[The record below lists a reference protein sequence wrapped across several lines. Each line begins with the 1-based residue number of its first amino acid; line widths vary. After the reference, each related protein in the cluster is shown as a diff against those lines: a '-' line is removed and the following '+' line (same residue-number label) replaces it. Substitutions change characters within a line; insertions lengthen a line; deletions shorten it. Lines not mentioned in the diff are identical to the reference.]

1 MRGSTLSDDTL
12 VAGMGAGDECAGVT
26 FVRRYQARVYG
37 LALKMLGDPV
47 LAQDVAQEA
56 FLRVWRHAAR
66 VRPPPGLSQRVGL
79 HDHPQPGS
87 RCLAAAGPVVI
98 DPSDPMWANLVSK
111 APRPDEQAESS
122 EMRDRLLA
130 ALASRPAEQSRALVL
145 AAVYGYTAAEISG
158 AEAIPLGT
166 AKTSTR
172 RGLLKLLALAL
183 THHLAS

>member
-56 FLRVWRHAAR
+56 FLRVWRHAVAFDR
-66 VRPPPGLSQRVGL
+66 RRASVSVWVFTITRN
-79 HDHPQPGS
+79 
-87 RCLAAAGPVVI
+87 LAVDALRLPRPVVI
-98 DPSDPMWANLVSK
+98 DPSDLMWANLVSK